1 MSAMIPGPP
10 VAASAPPNI
19 HHGHGDPAPPPPH
32 EPAAVIRLSDSSEQ
46 VMRWFQTVTV
56 PHECNLE
63 ELDGISGKDLV
74 TLVESGDLLETLVED
89 VGLKKAKAKSI
100 LRTLEKMFPGGR
112 KSSMHHMGS
121 PQSMFME
128 KSRAPKFT
136 KEQKQLIV
144 EHFQEQ
150 VRLNMK
156 NPKNITVRWVREKFG
171 RAKFAR
177 QTLSGMLRKATGSP
191 NSNAQ
196 LNNPTQSKQM
206 YQSGVHPNCKTF
218 RPFTEALTFI
228 RSLKLTGT
236 VQWFA
241 WCKSGQR
248 PADIPANPQITY
260 KEHGWQG
267 MRHWLGTES
276 SVGPYRKRF
285 RLFKDAV
292 EFARSLKLKS
302 DAEWR
307 QWCTSGSRPPDIPSK
322 PDMVYK
328 DVGWGGM
335 GHWLGSVQSQQKDF
349 RPFEEAVAFA
359 RSLKLR
365 GMEDWKNFSKS
376 GKRPQDIPSCP
387 NKTYK
392 ETGWKGFGDWL
403 GTGAISS
410 RHKKFLPFDEAVKY
424 AQSLNLKTPS
434 EWQAWCKSG
443 NRPSNIPAAP
453 AVFYKS
459 TGWQGME
466 NWLGNNYNKNR
477 VYKKRAS
484 YGTERAA
491 KRAADILE
499 APLAKKPTQ
508 PPPPEEHCF
517 I

>member
-1 MSAMIPGPP
+1 M
-10 VAASAPPNI
+10 
-19 HHGHGDPAPPPPH
+19 
-32 EPAAVIRLSDSSEQ
+32 
-46 VMRWFQTVTV
+46 
-56 PHECNLE
+56 
-63 ELDGISGKDLV
+63 
-74 TLVESGDLLETLVED
+74 
-89 VGLKKAKAKSI
+89 
-100 LRTLEKMFPGGR
+100 
-112 KSSMHHMGS
+112 
-121 PQSMFME
+121 
-128 KSRAPKFT
+128 
-136 KEQKQLIV
+136 
-144 EHFQEQ
+144 
-150 VRLNMK
+150 
-156 NPKNITVRWVREKFG
+156 REKFG

-335 GHWLGSVQSQQKDF
+335 GHWLGAWTPHPCSLDFAACAKPARHATRWLLCVCVCVCVFAKERKRKRQRQRAGGREGGGWRGWLSWAAWAASDSYVSRAASLGSTRAPRPLRVGTGSVQSQQKDF